1 MANSSLGIFIDK
13 EIIKY
18 AKLHKE
24 KDSIKVESFSVEFYE
39 KGNLA
44 AIVKKIISETNASK
58 IPIDI
63 NISNELY
70 NYFEAF
76 SMLNKKDLKDS
87 IDIEFDLLCGEKG
100 YNRKSL
106 EPRHILIN
114 SQDNKDKF
122 KVLHIA
128 ANKND
133 IANREKAFAPVKITT
148 MTPIS
153 TSIVNLVDIDKNND
167 DFVIVNI
174 EKETQITTI
183 VDGQIFRAD
192 IIADGMGKILKII
205 NEVESSTK
213 KSYEMCKNMTVY
225 SQGQGSAI
233 EGNEYVGQVTPIL
246 DNIIKETKEIMET
259 SFTNIKKVYI
269 TGAGAI
275 INNVDLYFQENMPNC
290 SCEIL
295 KPYFLET
302 SSVKIPIK
310 EYIEV
315 NSAIALGLNS
325 MGELNKELNF
335 AAKAAVEADVKDV
348 WKKVSDKIGIKK
360 SGSGAEPKTQI
371 ISKAD
376 KLLMRICVL
385 ALTIYLT
392 YSLFSNYAVE
402 QMAKRNKELEGAIA
416 QAEQEISKI
425 SDSQTKIQDATST
438 YSILLDNLQKLN
450 SDVNSQ
456 EINRVIEKNAIPN
469 FLNKIM
475 VNIPKRVQITSI
487 ENTED
492 KHIVIEIQSKEYEQL
507 GYFMA
512 AIKSNNILEN
522 VKSTSGQRDGDTIKI
537 ILEGDLP

>member
-1 MANSSLGIFIDK
+1 MANSSLGIFIEK

-18 AKLHKE
+18 AKLQRE
-24 KDSIKVESFSVEFYE
+24 KDSVKVESFSVEFYE
-39 KGNLA
+39 KGNLSA
-44 AIVKKIISETNASK
+44 VIKKIISETNSSK

-106 EPRHILIN
+106 ETRYILIN

-128 ANKND
+128 ANKN
-133 IANREKAFAPVKITT
+133 NMTKMEKDFAPAKITT

-167 DFVIVNI
+167 DFVIINI
-174 EKETQITTI
+174 ERETQITTI

-269 TGAGAI
+269 TGSGAI

-302 SSVKIPIK
+302 SSLKIPVK

-335 AAKAAVEADVKDV
+335 VAKAAVEADVKDV
-348 WKKVSDKIGIKK
+348 WDKISKK
-360 SGSGAEPKTQI
+360 IGNKKPGAEAKPQI

-385 ALTIYLT
+385 VLTIYLT
-392 YSLFSNYAVE
+392 YSFFSRYAVD
-402 QMAKRNKELEGAIA
+402 QMAKRNTELQGAIA
-416 QAEQEISKI
+416 QAENEIAKI
-425 SDSQTKIQDATST
+425 TENKTKIMDATST
-438 YSILLDNLQKLN
+438 YTILLDNLQKLN

-456 EINRVIEKNAIPN
+456 EINRVIDKNSIPN

-492 KHIVIEIQSKEYEQL
+492 KHIVMNVESKEYEQL

-512 AIKSNNILEN
+512 AIKTNKILEN
-522 VKSTSGQRDGDTIKI
+522 VKSTSGERDGDTIKI
-537 ILEGDLP
+537 VLEGDLP